1 MGDCTLKKLAYIG
14 VGIMGGG
21 MAVNLAKKGH
31 AVKVWNR
38 SANSA
43 NLKKALDS
51 GCTNCSSIS
60 EAVRDAEV
68 IFTCLSEEK
77 DLDEIILG
85 KNGIAEHARGGA
97 IIIDMATT
105 GPECAKKLASKL
117 KDKNLRFLDAP
128 VSGGDVGAREGT
140 LTIMV
145 GGEEKDFNEVLPYF
159 ECMGKNIRLCGP
171 HGSGQAVKLCNQI
184 LCAVNLVAVC
194 EAFALS
200 DKMQIERQ
208 LIVDICGSG
217 AAASWALNTLGP
229 RIAKGDL
236 APGFRLGHMLK
247 DLNLVKDACANLQLP
262 GVDLSLEK
270 FLMGMKNG
278 ADADASGTQSMILAY
293 EN

>member
-1 MGDCTLKKLAYIG
+1 MARISYIG
-14 VGIMGGG
+14 TGIMGSG

-38 SANSA
+38 SADST
-43 NLKKALDS
+43 NLKKSVDA
-51 GCTNCSSIS
+51 GCTSCASIQ
-60 EAVRDAEV
+60 EAIKDSDI

-77 DLDEIILG
+77 DLDEIVLG
-85 KNGIAEHARGGA
+85 KNGVAEHAKNGA

-105 GPECAKKLASKL
+105 GPDCAKKLAAEL
-117 KDKNLRFLDAP
+117 AGKNLRFLDAP

-145 GGEEKDFNEVLPYF
+145 GGDKKDFEEVLPYF
-159 ECMGKNIRLCGP
+159 ECVGKNIRLCGP
-171 HGSGQAVKLCNQI
+171 HGAGQAVKLCNQI

-194 EAFALS
+194 EAFALA
-200 DKMQIERQ
+200 DKMEIDRQ
-208 LIVDICGSG
+208 MIVDICGSG

-247 DLNLVKDACANLQLP
+247 DLNLVKDACQNLELP

-270 FLMGMKNG
+270 FDSGIKNG
-278 ADADASGTQSMILAY
+278 ADMDASGTQSMILAY
-293 EN
+293 DKMSP

>member
-1 MGDCTLKKLAYIG
+1 MGS
-14 VGIMGGG
+14 G
-21 MAVNLAKKGH
+21 MAVNLSKKGH

-38 SANSA
+38 SSNSV
-43 NLKKALDS
+43 NLKKAVEA
-51 GCTNCSSIS
+51 GCTDCASIK
-60 EAVRDAEV
+60 EAVKDADV

-77 DLDEIILG
+77 DLDEIVLG
-85 KNGIAEHARGGA
+85 KNGIAEHAKAGA

-105 GPECAKKLASKL
+105 GPDCAKKLASKL
-117 KDKNLRFLDAP
+117 KEKNLRFLDAP

-145 GGEEKDFNEVLPYF
+145 GGDQKDFDEVLPYF

-171 HGSGQAVKLCNQI
+171 HGAGQAVKLCNQI

-194 EAFALS
+194 EAFALA
-200 DKMQIERQ
+200 DKMEIERQ

-247 DLNLVKDACANLQLP
+247 DLNLVKDASDNLQLP

-270 FLMGMKNG
+270 FDCGIKNG
-278 ADADASGTQSMILAY
+278 ADVDASGTQSMILAY
-293 EN
+293 DKKSP